1 MIGRET
7 SAYPSTAVVVAS
19 SIASTPSTIAL
30 LTPMAASSAPR
41 GASRPLILCL
51 NIYFYIPTTKSK
63 HAKSIPK
70 DLSLSPHLSL
80 SLLLGICSLK
90 SFLKLIGQ
98 CSISHL
104 LQPIMKTYL
113 KHSSPPM
120 PGDCLTPLVESWTLN
135 LFPFSSAP
143 CNSRSKSLIFPRP
156 GNKWLIVFWN
166 GLLTHPSIN
175 VDKAK
180 VFVGHN
186 IGLDNSAIALKQR
199 PEFGN
204 GYIVWFKLTM
214 IWVSRAFMS
223 LWIEGSPNSPLS
235 PFKAKSAEPIP

>member
-90 SFLKLIGQ
+90 SFLKL
-98 CSISHL
+98 SNWSMFNLTSSSANHENL
-104 LQPIMKTYL
+104 LEALVTAHAGRLPHTACRELDSQLVPVQLRTVQLAQQIVDLPSTWKQMIRQFSEMV
-113 KHSSPPM
+113 SSPIPAS
-120 PGDCLTPLVESWTLN
+120 TWTKPKFL
-135 LFPFSSAP
+135 SVITSA
-143 CNSRSKSLIFPRP
+143 STTRP
-156 GNKWLIVFWN
+156 
-166 GLLTHPSIN
+166 
-175 VDKAK
+175 
-180 VFVGHN
+180 
-186 IGLDNSAIALKQR
+186 
-199 PEFGN
+199 
-204 GYIVWFKLTM
+204 
-214 IWVSRAFMS
+214 
-223 LWIEGSPNSPLS
+223 
-235 PFKAKSAEPIP
+235 